1 MHYFNQRPIENL
13 PLIKRMSAFAFI
25 LLNSIPI
32 YSQTLPDNK
41 NQSDTLHHTKVLK
54 EVIVNGTGGKGRDKI
69 GHMSISGAEINKRP
83 ALMGSYNLTTKK
95 VDLLQLSGGWNS
107 K

>member
-1 MHYFNQRPIENL
+1 MHYFSQRPIENL

-25 LLNSIPI
+25 LLISIPL

-41 NQSDTLHHTKVLK
+41 EQSDTLHHTKVLK